1 MPAERVAVFGVL
13 AFELLRAVLTDHLN
27 AGFREHTQVGERDVL
42 RRRND
47 RDGLAD
53 LRADA
58 LVVRA
63 DDLRRH
69 SRSPLGVR

>member
-13 AFELLRAVLTDHLN
+13 AFEILRTVLTDDLD

-69 SRSPLGVR
+69 SRSLLAVR

>member
-1 MPAERVAVFGVL
+1 MPAERVTVFGVL
-13 AFELLRAVLTDHLN
+13 ALEVLRAVLSDDFD
-27 AGFREHTQVGERDVL
+27 AGFREGTQVGERDVL
-42 RRRND
+42 RGRND

-63 DDLRRH
+63 DDLRRD
-69 SRSPLGVR
+69 SRSLLAVR